1 MHKLHKLN
9 VNSPKL
15 PIMQSYALALVG
27 FVFENSSFI
36 SLLKFFSGSEC
47 LFCES
52 GLFGFCFGFV
62 WGFFASLPSIL
73 LFVRFNMANPTQKLL
88 KEQRTFPIVKL
99 DKRTHTNKISKST

>member
-15 PIMQSYALALVG
+15 PVVQSYALAVVG
-27 FVFENSSFI
+27 FVFENGSFI

-52 GLFGFCFGFV
+52 GLFGFCFGFFG
-62 WGFFASLPSIL
+62 GFFFLL
-73 LFVRFNMANPTQKLL
+73 LFPRFCC
-88 KEQRTFPIVKL
+88 F
-99 DKRTHTNKISKST
+99 